1 MSLDTSARSTHD
13 AQDGSSHSA
22 SPEPIG
28 GGPHVGATSSPGA
41 WLRVGAAMFAVAWG
55 GNQFTPLLGLYRDID
70 ALSTSAVDLLLGAY
84 VLGIMPALLL
94 GGPASDRWGRRP
106 LMLPAPLLA
115 IAASILLAA
124 GSGMPAVLFVGRIFS
139 GLALGLAMVVGG
151 SWIKELSSPPFDPD
165 ADPAAG
171 ARRASI
177 SLTAGFALGAGV
189 AAALAQ
195 FAPLPAELC
204 YLVHF
209 AVTLVSF
216 LLLRHAP
223 ETHAAPSNPGRFL
236 DDLRIPSAYH
246 RRFLFVVL
254 PMAPWVFGCA
264 GCAYAVLPSVMGD
277 RTGDFGVA
285 FSGLLCL
292 VALGCGLFI
301 QQVGKRFDDVTSARA
316 TVIALGMTLPGMA
329 LAGLA
334 AHLVSPWLALVAAAV
349 LGLAYGML
357 LVSGLQEVQR
367 IAGPQDLAGLTAV
380 YYSITYLGFF
390 IPAVLAIISTWLSY
404 PVMFAG
410 GVILAGLSLAVV
422 LVSYRKHL
430 PEPI

>member
-1 MSLDTSARSTHD
+1 MSLDTPTRTTSHERVTTSVDTPEHAGAGGAR
-13 AQDGSSHSA
+13 A
-22 SPEPIG
+22 P
-28 GGPHVGATSSPGA
+28 
-41 WLRVGAAMFAVAWG
+41 WLPVGAAMFTVAWG

-70 ALSTSAVDLLLGAY
+70 ALSTGAVDLLLGAY

-106 LMLPAPLLA
+106 LMLPAPILAIIASVLLA
-115 IAASILLAA
+115 V
-124 GSGMPAVLFVGRIFS
+124 GSGSPAVLFVGRIFS

-151 SWIKELSSPPFDPD
+151 SWIKELSSPPFDAEAD
-165 ADPAAG
+165 AAAG

-177 SLTAGFALGAGV
+177 SLTAGFALGAAT

-204 YLVHF
+204 YLVH
-209 AVTLVSF
+209 LVITAASF
-216 LLLRHAP
+216 VFLTRAP
-223 ETHAAPSNPGRFL
+223 ETHADQEMPGRFL
-236 DDLRIPSAYH
+236 DDLRVPAAGH

-264 GCAYAVLPSVMGD
+264 GCAYAVLPAVMGD
-277 RTGDFGVA
+277 RTGSFGIA

-301 QQVGKRFDDVTSARA
+301 QQVGKRFDDVSSARA
-316 TVIALGMTLPGMA
+316 IIIALTMTLPGLGIAA
-329 LAGLA
+329 LAA
-334 AHLVSPWLALVAAAV
+334 RLVSPWLALVAAAV

-367 IAGPQDLAGLTAV
+367 IAGPEDLAGLTAV

-390 IPAVLAIISTWLSY
+390 VPAALAVVSHWLSY
-404 PVMFAG
+404 PVMFVG
-410 GVILAGLSLAVV
+410 GVVLAALSLGVV
-422 LVSYRKHL
+422 LMFSRKHL
-430 PEPI
+430 PSALAH

>member
-1 MSLDTSARSTHD
+1 
-13 AQDGSSHSA
+13 
-22 SPEPIG
+22 
-28 GGPHVGATSSPGA
+28 
-41 WLRVGAAMFAVAWG
+41 MFTVAWG

-70 ALSTSAVDLLLGAY
+70 ALSTGAVDLLLGAY

-106 LMLPAPLLA
+106 LMLPAPILAIIASVLLA
-115 IAASILLAA
+115 V
-124 GSGMPAVLFVGRIFS
+124 GSGSPAVFFVGRIFS

-151 SWIKELSSPPFDPD
+151 SWIKELSSPPFDAGAD
-165 ADPAAG
+165 AAAG

-177 SLTAGFALGAGV
+177 SLTAGFALGAAT

-204 YLVHF
+204 YLLH
-209 AVTLVSF
+209 LVITAASYV
-216 LLLRHAP
+216 LLTRAP
-223 ETHAAPSNPGRFL
+223 ETHAAQKMPGRFL
-236 DDLRIPSAYH
+236 DDLRVPAAGH

-264 GCAYAVLPSVMGD
+264 GCAYAVLPAVMGD
-277 RTGDFGVA
+277 RTGSFGIA

-301 QQVGKRFDDVTSARA
+301 QQVGKRFDDVSSARA
-316 TVIALGMTLPGMA
+316 IIIALTMTLPGLGIAA
-329 LAGLA
+329 LAA
-334 AHLVSPWLALVAAAV
+334 RLVSPWLALVAAAV

-367 IAGPQDLAGLTAV
+367 IAGPEDLAGLTAV

-390 IPAVLAIISTWLSY
+390 VPAALAVVSHWLSY
-404 PVMFAG
+404 PVMFVG
-410 GVILAGLSLAVV
+410 GVVLAALSLGVV
-422 LVSYRKHL
+422 LMFSRKHL
-430 PEPI
+430 PSALAH